1 MTKLKLKLIISSIVF
16 LLAII
21 TMQLSIH
28 AANEN
33 IEIVEKSSTDYLIYI
48 KDNLSTDFEFA
59 FSNNQSGDE
68 SALVFKKAETDS
80 VNADANKIAFVNSTT
95 IGAFENPTYMWV
107 KDTNDNYIIE
117 GIQIDLKEAI
127 TDKELENV
135 ANTTKII
142 SVDAKQTNTTKA
154 EKDDKTITTTVGKVV
169 LPDTKGDYEYIIVK
183 LPYSTDYENLDK
195 LATKISKFNDETDM
209 YTKISVYREFNKL
222 VERLRPN
229 ATSNWLKV
237 ESNEIEQPEDADN
250 GTKYVLWINENN
262 GENSK
267 QDVQFLTS
275 KKEVSEEK
283 IIETIT
289 TKLPVT
295 YDNNVLLI
303 VLAVLIF
310 AAIAVFVRIKV
321 LSKKEKQD

>member
-1 MTKLKLKLIISSIVF
+1 MTKLKSKLIISSIVF

-21 TMQLSIH
+21 TMQLSIY

-33 IEIVEKSSTDYLIYI
+33 IEIVEKSNTDYLIYI

-59 FSNNQSGDE
+59 FSNNQNQDK

-80 VNADANKIAFVNSTT
+80 ESVDANKIAFVNSTT
-95 IGAFENPTYMWV
+95 IGLFENPTYMWV
-107 KDTNDNYIIE
+107 KDTKENYIID
-117 GIQIDLKEAI
+117 GIQIDLKQAL
-127 TDKELENV
+127 TDKELDNI
-135 ANTTKII
+135 ANTTKVIP
-142 SVDAKQTNTTKA
+142 VDAKQTDTTKI
-154 EKDDKTITTTVGKVV
+154 EKDDKTITTTLGKVV
-169 LPDTKGDYEYIIVK
+169 LPKTKGNYEYIIVK
-183 LPYSTDYENLDK
+183 LPYSDDYENLDK
-195 LATKISKFNDETDM
+195 LATRISKFNDETDM
-209 YTKISVYREFNKL
+209 YTKISLYKEFNKL
-222 VERLRPN
+222 VEKLRPN
-229 ATSNWLKV
+229 STSNWIKV
-237 ESNEIEQPEDADN
+237 ESNEIKQPEDAEN

-262 GENSK
+262 GEDSK

-275 KKEVSEEK
+275 QKEVSEEK

-303 VLAVLIF
+303 VLAVLIV
-310 AAIAVFVRIKV
+310 AAIAVFIRIKV